1 MRKNK
6 MDINPKS
13 NTLNYNLDIL
23 INNIH
28 KNNDEISFGYAQ
40 YLISCLEL
48 LKDKSKKSSGL
59 HKQKGIKI
67 KDVFNNKEYI
77 SLREAERKTGINI
90 AEIKY
95 SIEHNI
101 GLQKSYKFE
110 ILENKK

>member
-40 YLISCLEL
+40 YLIE
-48 LKDKSKKSSGL
+48 DRKS
-59 HKQKGIKI
+59 
-67 KDVFNNKEYI
+67 VV
-77 SLREAERKTGINI
+77 
-90 AEIKY
+90 
-95 SIEHNI
+95 
-101 GLQKSYKFE
+101 
-110 ILENKK
+110 

>member
-1 MRKNK
+1 MKKNK
-6 MDINPKS
+6 MDIDIKN

-23 INNIH
+23 INNIIQ
-28 KNNDEISFGYAQ
+28 NSDCIDDGYSQ
-40 YLISCLEL
+40 YLRSKLEL

-67 KDVFNNKEYI
+67 KDVFNDKEYI
-77 SLREAERKTGINI
+77 SLREAERKTGLNI

-95 SIEHNI
+95 SIEQNI

-110 ILENKK
+110 VLED